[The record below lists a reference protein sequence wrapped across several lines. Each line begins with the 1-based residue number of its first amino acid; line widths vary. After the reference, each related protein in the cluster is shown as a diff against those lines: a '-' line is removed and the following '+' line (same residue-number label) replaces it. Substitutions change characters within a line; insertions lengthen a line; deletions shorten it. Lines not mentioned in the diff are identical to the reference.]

1 MILAPQFPT
10 ILLRPFR
17 IRCPTLILFLR
28 LFCLLLFSISR
39 AKLLSFVQRAAGRI
53 AWISKLRVEK
63 WRRKG
68 RGTMGVRKA
77 YRDSLDFEVTLCVL
91 FYELSKLGERG
102 IRVRVL
108 AQPSREGLWR
118 LSWQTRVISKSYRGT
133 WMVLINRSKLYSS
146 KSSNHFSKRRREI
159 IHSYFFFKYV
169 FFKLNRTP
177 STRGCEI
184 SKSLVFALEER
195 REGDCRRVIHRRK
208 KEGRRRKSFRF
219 ILYSLIHLRL
229 SVRHPSR
236 LLLLRPSMIFFIPW
250 PPRYSKRVHSWST
263 PSRCKGHP
271 LKRKN
276 IGGREKKS
284 QSDYYPLLSFLSFF
298 FSFSSSSSPSSAS
311 SGFLRKSKY
320 RLGHPR
326 LRALY
331 FTPIHSSANRGKY
344 RRIVGHAGN

>member
-17 IRCPTLILFLR
+17 IHCPTLILFLR

-219 ILYSLIHLRL
+219 IRYSLIHLRL
-229 SVRHPSR
+229 SVRHR
-236 LLLLRPSMIFFIPW
+236 TLLA
-250 PPRYSKRVHSWST
+250 
-263 PSRCKGHP
+263 
-271 LKRKN
+271 
-276 IGGREKKS
+276 
-284 QSDYYPLLSFLSFF
+284 
-298 FSFSSSSSPSSAS
+298 SSSSVLQWFFSSP
-311 SGFLRKSKY
+311 
-320 RLGHPR
+320 GHRDTRSEYTREVP
-326 LRALY
+326 LPGVRA
-331 FTPIHSSANRGKY
+331 IH
-344 RRIVGHAGN
+344 